1 MENFKNIVFIP
12 NISTGD
18 NRNQSYGYSVKSWK
32 IWGEKNNVK
41 VIEWTEPITDPN
53 LMKITLQRYWVHD
66 ILSHNNIK
74 YDQVLIVD
82 ADTIIHPNCPNF
94 FNETDDKFC
103 AVMNDSCYEW
113 VQRSIR
119 KYGDYI
125 FPDIEKIKTW
135 EYFNSG
141 FIIVNKKHEDFFDKV
156 LNFYHDNFE
165 KFAYSQSFLVGH
177 DQTPLNFFVKKYNIE
192 TKLLPNCYNFQD
204 MFKKNLLHIP
214 GHSWWADELIFLDSG
229 WVYHFNSI
237 PKNNRHVSYWMERT
251 YKKLYKHE

>member
-1 MENFKNIVFIP
+1 MKNIIFIV
-12 NISTGD
+12 NID
-18 NRNQSYGYSVKSWK
+18 NDNNRNKPYHYSIKSWK
-32 IWGEKNNVK
+32 KWADKNNAEVF
-41 VIEWTEPITDPN
+41 VLTERVYENNYMHTN
-53 LMKITLQRYWVHD
+53 WHKSLALELLK
-66 ILSHNNIK
+66 SNNIE
-74 YDQVLIVD
+74 YNQVLIVD
-82 ADTIIHPNCPNF
+82 ADTIVHPNCPNF